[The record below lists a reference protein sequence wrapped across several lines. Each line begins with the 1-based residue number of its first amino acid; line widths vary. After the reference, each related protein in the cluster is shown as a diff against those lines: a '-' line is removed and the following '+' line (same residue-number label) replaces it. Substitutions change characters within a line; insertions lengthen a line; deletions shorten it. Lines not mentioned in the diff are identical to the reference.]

1 MSSPSQ
7 DGTITVPDFSL
18 DELEAPVPAPF
29 AAPAAGSHEI
39 DARGISSPLHVLR
52 AHRALRA
59 MQPGQVLK
67 VLTTSE
73 QTIAEFQALAKYVV
87 GYELLSQ
94 EQIGEEVIH
103 VLRKKR

>member
-1 MSSPSQ
+1 MSRLEQGEKEFVSGFG
-7 DGTITVPDFSL
+7 DLAPD
-18 DELEAPVPAPF
+18 
-29 AAPAAGSHEI
+29 AAASAAAEHGRTQEI

-59 MQPGQVLK
+59 MQPGEQLR

-73 QTIAEFQALAKYVV
+73 QTIAEFQSLVKHVV

-94 EQIGEEVIH
+94 EQIGDEVVH
-103 VLRKKR
+103 LLRRKR